1 MLKTEVCNI
10 NSITVFSCRKG
21 NRCTEFFF
29 SIRITIGFC
38 QHCHTALLFFFSFKI
53 QQINRWETAWKKLS
67 WSHQEQ
73 VRKFSLKFELIAQSG
88 LMGQDSLFFLYG
100 NLVSDIQPCSE
111 GVVLRHSSRY
121 TEVLDVCVFTL
132 RNLITQ
138 RVTNAWLLLNIIP
151 RDL

>member
-1 MLKTEVCNI
+1 MKEIVM
-10 NSITVFSCRKG
+10 K
-21 NRCTEFFF
+21 
-29 SIRITIGFC
+29 
-38 QHCHTALLFFFSFKI
+38 
-53 QQINRWETAWKKLS
+53 
-67 WSHQEQ
+67 HQEQ
-73 VRKFSLKFELIAQSG
+73 VRNFEFSLKFELIAQSD

-100 NLVSDIQPCSE
+100 NLVSNIQPCSE